1 MGLQSLGRRSDMW
14 EICGFI
20 ISGFLGGL
28 LYILCWSKTPEELRD
43 YNNIKRLGIGA
54 IIGYIYFF
62 LHSDYNFPNSIMSL
76 IAGYMGT
83 DFVEALVSRFS
94 PVLKGRKKV
103 VEK

>member
-1 MGLQSLGRRSDMW
+1 MRYMWDLCSLW
-14 EICGFI
+14 GFI
-20 ISGFLGGL
+20 FSGFLGGL
-28 LYILCWSKTPEELRD
+28 LYILCWSKTPKDLRD
-43 YNNIKRLGIGA
+43 FNNLKRLGVGA

-83 DFVEALVSRFS
+83 DFIEALTERFS
-94 PVLKGRKKV
+94 PIIKKKEEK